1 MIAEI
6 ISIGDELLT
15 GQKVNTNAGF
25 ICSALVGAGI
35 GVKRIIA
42 CADSEDAIVDQFTD
56 SLRRSDIAIVT
67 GGLGPTRDDRTKQ
80 SAQRFLKRS
89 LVLDEEV
96 YTRTVEHYRS
106 RGREPSAY
114 LKHNAMIID
123 GATVI
128 PNEKGLAPG
137 MIISCE
143 EGGQERYIVLMPGV
157 PQEMKAMM
165 RSTVVPFFSGKS
177 SDHIVHSHIKTTGV
191 GETALAEI
199 VREIEDDLPD
209 GTSLAYLPH
218 TAGVDLRVSS
228 IGSDKEVVE
237 SDNRITVDAIARRA
251 KAFVYATTDI
261 SLEEC
266 IGRLLVSAGMRI
278 TTAESCTGGLI
289 ATRLTDVSGSSQYF
303 EQGYVVYSNNAKEE
317 TLGVRIQTLVLHG
330 AVSEEVAAEMAE
342 GSLLKTGADIAVS
355 ATGIAGPGGG
365 TEKKPVGMVCL
376 GLASRKKNGDIE
388 VETTTF
394 YTHGDRLRNKIR
406 FSEAALR
413 IVWKKLR
420 NLPAQD

>member
-1 MIAEI
+1 MNAEV

-15 GQKVNTNAGF
+15 GQRINTNAGF
-25 ICSALVGAGI
+25 ICSELVGAGV

-56 SLRRSDIAIVT
+56 SLQRSDIAIVT

-80 SAQRFLKRS
+80 SALRFLKRS

-96 YTRTVEHYRS
+96 YARTVERYRS
-106 RGREPSAY
+106 SGREPSAY

-137 MIISCE
+137 MIIPWND
-143 EGGQERYIVLMPGV
+143 GGQERYLVLMPGV
-157 PQEMKAMM
+157 PQEMEAMM

-177 SDHIVHSHIKTTGV
+177 GVCIVHSPIKTTGI
-191 GETALAEI
+191 GETALADI
-199 VREIEDDLPD
+199 VREIEDNLSD

-218 TAGVDLRVSS
+218 AAGVDLRVSS

-237 SDNRITVDAIARRA
+237 NDNRITVDAIASRA
-251 KAFVYATTDI
+251 EAFVYATSDI

-266 IGRLLVSAGMRI
+266 IGRLLLSTEMKIA
-278 TTAESCTGGLI
+278 TAESCTGGLI
-289 ATRLTDVSGSSQYF
+289 ATRLTDVPGSSRYF
-303 EQGYVVYSNNAKEE
+303 VQGFVVYDNDAKEE
-317 TLGVRIQTLVLHG
+317 TLDVKAQTLVSHG
-330 AVSEEVAAEMAE
+330 AVSEKVAAEMAE
-342 GSLLKTGADIAVS
+342 GSLLTAGADIAVS
-355 ATGIAGPGGG
+355 TTGIAGPGGG

-376 GLASRKKNGDIE
+376 GLAYRNGIGSIE
-388 VETTTF
+388 IETATF
-394 YTHGDRLRNKIR
+394 YTQGDRLRNKIR

-413 IVWKKLR
+413 MVWKKLR
-420 NLPAQD
+420 DLSTRD